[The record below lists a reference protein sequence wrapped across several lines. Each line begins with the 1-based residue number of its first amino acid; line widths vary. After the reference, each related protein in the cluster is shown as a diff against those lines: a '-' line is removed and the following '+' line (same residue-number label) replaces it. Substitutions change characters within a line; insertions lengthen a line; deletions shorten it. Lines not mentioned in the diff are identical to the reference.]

1 MSTSLRLWVL
11 SGLLG
16 LGFAA
21 QAATAS
27 FDDLSAL
34 PDTDGQSGL
43 FFANGQSLYYAGVL
57 WDERFRVVGDTYRVD
72 PGPPPGPLYGIPHS
86 GHYFVTN
93 EGDGVLNDAMQIT
106 TTMLL
111 TGAWFGRNE
120 YYGFGAG
127 ADQVTIRALAGD
139 QVLASVVF
147 ELPDT
152 DPGHPAPLQ
161 FVDTSSFALVSGIT
175 SYRIDRHELGDQS
188 GNWVA
193 DDFNFVPAS
202 PVPEPASA
210 VLWLAGLG
218 LLASLAR
225 RRSR

>member
-93 EGDGVLNDAMQIT
+93 EGDGVLNDH
-106 TTMLL
+106 
-111 TGAWFGRNE
+111 
-120 YYGFGAG
+120 
-127 ADQVTIRALAGD
+127 ADHYDHAAHRR
-139 QVLASVVF
+139 
-147 ELPDT
+147 
-152 DPGHPAPLQ
+152 
-161 FVDTSSFALVSGIT
+161 LVRT
-175 SYRIDRHELGDQS
+175 QRILRLRC
-188 GNWVA
+188 WC
-193 DDFNFVPAS
+193 
-202 PVPEPASA
+202 
-210 VLWLAGLG
+210 
-218 LLASLAR
+218 
-225 RRSR
+225 

>member
-1 MSTSLRLWVL
+1 M
-11 SGLLG
+11 
-16 LGFAA
+16 
-21 QAATAS
+21 
-27 FDDLSAL
+27 
-34 PDTDGQSGL
+34 
-43 FFANGQSLYYAGVL
+43 
-57 WDERFRVVGDTYRVD
+57 
-72 PGPPPGPLYGIPHS
+72 
-86 GHYFVTN
+86 
-93 EGDGVLNDAMQIT
+93 
-106 TTMLL
+106 
-111 TGAWFGRNE
+111 
-120 YYGFGAG
+120 
-127 ADQVTIRALAGD
+127 
-139 QVLASVVF
+139 VF

-193 DDFNFVPAS
+193 DDFSFVPAS